1 MLAKRPESLSEEVH
15 SHSHSHSRPQNQKAA
30 IHFNICPEGRQLHKQ
45 IGLPTPTTNYIDSL
59 ATLIMLPTQGGK
71 RTLRQYKKSLRRRD
85 DENAGHTSWGDAEW
99 VVLRQRWFD
108 MEVAFS
114 NRVLSILL
122 SLFRV
127 HGK

>member
-1 MLAKRPESLSEEVH
+1 M
-15 SHSHSHSRPQNQKAA
+15 
-30 IHFNICPEGRQLHKQ
+30 EGNSVRRWA
-45 IGLPTPTTNYIDSL
+45 LPTPTTNYIDSL
-59 ATLIMLPTQGGK
+59 ATLFMLPTQGG
-71 RTLRQYKKSLRRRD
+71 RRSMRQYKESLRRMD
-85 DENAGHTSWGDAEW
+85 DENAGHTSWGDVVERL
-99 VVLRQRWFD
+99 VLRQRWFD